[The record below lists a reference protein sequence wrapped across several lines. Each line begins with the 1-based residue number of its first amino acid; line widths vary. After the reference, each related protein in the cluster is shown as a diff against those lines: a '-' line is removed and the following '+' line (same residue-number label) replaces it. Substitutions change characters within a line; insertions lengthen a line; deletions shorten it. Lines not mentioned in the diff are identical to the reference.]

1 VSLSRDAKKL
11 TVSYYV
17 QQADGRLRTDVANLG
32 IEHERLRLKKTAGL
46 SSTAFDLTPSNVVRT
61 KTFTTN

>member
-1 VSLSRDAKKL
+1 
-11 TVSYYV
+11 
-17 QQADGRLRTDVANLG
+17 
-32 IEHERLRLKKTAGL
+32 LRLKKTAGL